1 MSRDPIIRR
10 HALPLIAAVL
20 SSPLHSRAVV
30 AAGYNPGENPA
41 ELSAALGGLKPGTG
55 RPLNALIKLRA
66 ETGVERVDTSSSPL
80 FKPGAVLDTVRTAD
94 GGTAEAR
101 SGSESCCFS
110 HRSWFGFALQVAF
123 AFPAA
128 WTLAG
133 GPNLDVRDVRQ
144 SDSAFLLVGALPAG
158 QAFESLPDN
167 FFLDLLFDPA
177 GKYGQYG
184 QVEDR
189 KVLSCTLTALT
200 LPNGRKQQYRR
211 MALKFAPLSYNANTV
226 ERRALLSATAVG
238 GSVFVMVSGSLATR
252 YKAVKE
258 DLLEVQESFRAI
270 VASSSGRSATS
281 AS

>member
-1 MSRDPIIRR
+1 MKSRSRDPIIRR
-10 HALPLIAAVL
+10 HALPLIAAAL

-94 GGTAEAR
+94 GGTAE
-101 SGSESCCFS
+101 
-110 HRSWFGFALQVAF
+110 VAF

-270 VASSSGRSATS
+270 ASSSGRSATS

>member
-1 MSRDPIIRR
+1 MNS
-10 HALPLIAAVL
+10 LIYLLAAIC
-20 SSPLHSRAVV
+20 A
-30 AAGYNPGENPA
+30 
-41 ELSAALGGLKPGTG
+41 
-55 RPLNALIKLRA
+55 
-66 ETGVERVDTSSSPL
+66 
-80 FKPGAVLDTVRTAD
+80 
-94 GGTAEAR
+94 
-101 SGSESCCFS
+101 
-110 HRSWFGFALQVAF
+110 FGFALQVAF

-200 LPNGRKQQYRR
+200 LPNGHKQQYRR

-270 VASSSGRSATS
+270 ASSSGRSATS

>member
-1 MSRDPIIRR
+1 MAPLRR
-10 HALPLIAAVL
+10 AAEVT
-20 SSPLHSRAVV
+20 SRA
-30 AAGYNPGENPA
+30 
-41 ELSAALGGLKPGTG
+41 AL
-55 RPLNALIKLRA
+55 A
-66 ETGVERVDTSSSPL
+66 
-80 FKPGAVLDTVRTAD
+80 TV
-94 GGTAEAR
+94 
-101 SGSESCCFS
+101 
-110 HRSWFGFALQVAF
+110 SWFGFALQVAF

-270 VASSSGRSATS
+270 ASSSGRSATS